1 VARTDL
7 RSGDP
12 SRIGRYRLVAR
23 LGAGGMGV
31 VYLGEAR
38 DGARVAVKVMRAELA
53 DDDAFRARFRR
64 EVASLSR
71 VQGVCTVRVV
81 EADTEA
87 PQPFLV
93 TEYADGPSLAEHV
106 AATGPMPPGMLYGL
120 ATGLAE
126 ALAAI
131 HAAGVIHRD
140 LKPSNVLLSASG
152 PKVIDF
158 GIAQAL
164 DATAVTRTGMAVGS
178 AGFMAPEQIAG
189 NAGQPADV
197 FAWGLVVGYA
207 ASGLQPFGTGPTDAI
222 LYRIMHH
229 SPEITAVP
237 EELRPLVEAALDKDP
252 ERRPSARDL
261 TATLTS
267 PARRAGEG
275 DDAATQVVL
284 ARTWLLPAG
293 QPRAAGARPCR
304 GRLLALLGAAAAVAA
319 VAGAGAA
326 FLAHGS
332 PAGTAAAGTLAPTPR
347 VAATPGTRGTTTA
360 PRPAKGTAADVSG
373 PGAAAA
379 SYVYRDSYTP
389 ERGFNPPWEPDARLN
404 VILASY
410 TGGASGPVKAFFFG
424 DGKYLGTD
432 TPDGSAGLTARR
444 DSGSEF
450 TFGYPI
456 YAAGDPQCCPTG
468 GTQAVRFSWTAG
480 QLNVLDPIPPTGERF

>member
-1 VARTDL
+1 MARTDL

-12 SRIGRYRLVAR
+12 SRIGRYRLVGR

-38 DGARVAVKVMRAELA
+38 DGSRVAVKVMRAELA

-81 EADTEA
+81 EADTES
-87 PQPFLV
+87 PRPFLV

-131 HAAGVIHRD
+131 HAAGVVHRD

-229 SPEITAVP
+229 SPDLGAVP
-237 EELRPLVEAALDKDP
+237 GELRPLVEAALDKDP
-252 ERRPSARDL
+252 ARRPSARDL

-267 PARRAGEG
+267 PARQAGEG

-284 ARTWLLPAG
+284 ARTWLLPAR
-293 QPRAAGARPCR
+293 QPSAARPRR
-304 GRLLALLGAAAAVAA
+304 GRVLALLGAAAAVAA

-326 FLAHGS
+326 FLAHDA
-332 PAGTAAAGTLAPTPR
+332 PARASAAGTTAPAPR
-347 VAATPGTRGTTTA
+347 AAATPPGTRRTA
-360 PRPAKGTAADVSG
+360 TPRGPAAGAVADVSG
-373 PGAAAA
+373 PEAAAA

-389 ERGFNPPWEPDARLN
+389 ERGFNPPWDPDAPLN

-432 TPDGSAGLTARR
+432 TPDGSAGVTARR

-450 TFGYPI
+450 TLGYPI

-468 GTQAVRFSWTAG
+468 GTQAVRFSWAAG

>member
-1 VARTDL
+1 MARTDL

-12 SRIGRYRLVAR
+12 SRIGRYRLVGR

-53 DDDAFRARFRR
+53 DDDAFRVRFRR

-81 EADTEA
+81 EADTES

-106 AATGPMPPGMLYGL
+106 SAAGPMQPGMLYGL
-120 ATGLAE
+120 ATGLAD

-131 HAAGVIHRD
+131 HAVGVVHRD

-229 SPEITAVP
+229 SPELGAVP

-267 PARRAGEG
+267 PARQAGDD

-284 ARTWLLPAG
+284 ARTWLLPARR
-293 QPRAAGARPCR
+293 PPAAARPRR
-304 GRLLALLGAAAAVAA
+304 GRGLALLGAAAAVAA
-319 VAGAGAA
+319 VVGAGAA
-326 FLAHGS
+326 LLAHDT
-332 PAGTAAAGTLAPTPR
+332 PARASAAGTRAPTPR
-347 VAATPGTRGTTTA
+347 AAATPVTRGTATA
-360 PRPAKGTAADVSG
+360 RQDAADAVSDVSG
-373 PGAAAA
+373 SEAAAA
-379 SYVYRDSYTP
+379 SYVYRDSYAP
-389 ERGFNPPWEPDARLN
+389 EQGFSPPWDPDAPLN

-444 DSGSEF
+444 DTGSEF
-450 TFGYPI
+450 TLGYPI
-456 YAAGDPQCCPTG
+456 YAAADPQCCPTG
-468 GTQAVRFSWTAG
+468 GTQAVRFSWTSG